1 MQTSAGLAV
10 APVPLEACAG
20 LRGREPIW
28 TDDAL
33 DAVLQSCAAC
43 SDRVANGIANRLLNR
58 SHELDEVPLR
68 TMVDL
73 VAREGEALLSEQAG
87 WARDVLAAHG
97 WDPGTQLPTPAA
109 ELAPLVGALDP
120 SSYAPPPGEAHR
132 KRVDDAIAHFNE
144 RRDDARE
151 RVPEGLAKAYGAEP
165 DESSAVYLSL
175 DGVGAK
181 RQKDSR
187 PKTKAEPEFVR
198 DGRDGPPDY
207 SRPPEPRR
215 RPKVETA
222 VAHVECDGRRYV
234 LVAESMFAV
243 VGAAIALMLELRLL
257 EGRRLVVLS
266 DGGVDIRSCASR
278 LLPFCSPTVILD
290 WYHLRKHCCE
300 LLSMALKG
308 GKANRPMQYEVK
320 RRLFRMLWAGNVG
333 AACTYLLSLGDAE
346 VKCRKR
352 LEDLVGY
359 LRAREPQIACYAV
372 RRELGLRVSSN
383 RVEKANDLVV
393 ASRQKH
399 KGMSW
404 SRQGSW
410 SLGAV
415 TALYLNRESASWRS
429 AGRPR
434 RVLQES
440 YGAVF
445 ELVRNEL
452 PGLPAAA

>member
-33 DAVLQSCAAC
+33 DAVLQSCAARG
-43 SDRVANGIANRLLNR
+43 DRVANGIANRLLNR

-73 VAREGEALLSEQAG
+73 VEREGEALLAEQAV
-87 WARDVLAAHG
+87 WSRETLASHG
-97 WDPGTQLPTPAA
+97 WDPETQLPTPTA
-109 ELAPLVGALDP
+109 ELAPLVGALDA
-120 SSYAPPPGEAHR
+120 SSYAPPPGESHR
-132 KRVDDAIAHFNE
+132 ERVDEAIASFNG
-144 RRDDARE
+144 RRDDVRE
-151 RVPEGLAKAYGAEP
+151 RIPEGLPKAYCAEP

-187 PKTKAEPEFVR
+187 PKSRAEPEFVR

-207 SRPPEPRR
+207 SRPPEPKR

-234 LVAESMFAV
+234 LVAESMFAAC
-243 VGAAIALMLELRLL
+243 GAALAPVLERGLL

-278 LLPFCSPTVILD
+278 LLPFCAPTVILD

-300 LLSMALKG
+300 LPGMALKG
-308 GKANRPMQYEVK
+308 GKSNRPMQYEVK
-320 RRLFRMLWAGNVG
+320 RRLFRMLWAGNVD
-333 AACTYLLSLGDAE
+333 AACEYLEGLGEDE

-352 LEDLVGY
+352 LGDLVGY

-372 RRELGLRVSSN
+372 RRALGLRVSSN

-415 TALYLNRESASWRS
+415 TALCLNRESAAWRK
-429 AGRPR
+429 AGHPR
-434 RVLQES
+434 RELNES
-440 YGAVF
+440 YGKLFDCCARMP
-445 ELVRNEL
+445 E
-452 PGLPAAA
+452 AA